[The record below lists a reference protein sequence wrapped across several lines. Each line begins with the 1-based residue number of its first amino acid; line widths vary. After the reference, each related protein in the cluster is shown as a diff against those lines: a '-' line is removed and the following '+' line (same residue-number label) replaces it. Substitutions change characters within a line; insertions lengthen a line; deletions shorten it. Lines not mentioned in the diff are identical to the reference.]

1 MDSEVRTRNTTEVNS
16 TRLHLDSL
24 ATQINGLEV
33 YGRKITDLLRERA
46 HTDDK
51 VADDKRVTIHCTRK
65 GDCNICLCFRGFMLS
80 IVWRDR
86 L

>member
-1 MDSEVRTRNTTEVNS
+1 MDSKIRTRNTTEVNG

-33 YGRKITDLLRERA
+33 YRRKITDLLRERA
-46 HTDDK
+46 HTDDE
-51 VADDKRVTIHCTRK
+51 VSDDKRVTIHCTRK
-65 GDCNICLCFRGFMLS
+65 GNGNICLRFRDFMLNN
-80 IVWRDR
+80 VRRDR